1 MRRLKR
7 IALGVL
13 VLGAGL
19 SVVYGWALLNLD
31 TSQVARYIVWLDS
44 DVDDWQRFP
53 SRTVA
58 AGRDPV
64 ELVPPG
70 APDAGVAAV
79 SVDGRPLAAFLEANE
94 TTAFLVARG
103 ETLIYELYPN
113 GSSREAIQTS
123 FSVAKS
129 FASTLVGI
137 AAHEGRLTLD
147 DSIATYIPELLDRD
161 PRYRAVTIRHLVTMS
176 SGIRYQEFKIPW
188 SDDVTTYYAPDLRAA
203 ALRADIERP
212 PGEEFH
218 YNNFNPLLVGMVL
231 ERATGMSVA
240 EYLATRLWQPMGA
253 EADGSWSLDSERS
266 GFEKMESGING
277 RAVDF
282 LKLGL
287 VFAHEGRIAGRQVV
301 PPGWVSEAT
310 RLDTTTDP
318 AAGYQYFWWIFPD
331 RDAFSAIGNKGQFI
345 YVDPV
350 ADVTIVRMGRD
361 YGSLDYLRWID
372 LFSTVAAAASTG
384 TRLDLGA
391 AEVDVLEDAIAA

>member
-1 MRRLKR
+1 MSRRQR
-7 IALGVL
+7 IGAAALVI
-13 VLGAGL
+13 GAGL
-19 SVVYGWALLNLD
+19 CVVYGWALNNLD

-58 AGRDPV
+58 VAPNPVDLVSPGQPDPQVASV
-64 ELVPPG
+64 EFEG
-70 APDAGVAAV
+70 K
-79 SVDGRPLAAFLEANE
+79 PLAGFLEANL

-103 ETLIYELYPN
+103 ETLVYEIYPN
-113 GSSREAIQTS
+113 GSSREATQTS

-137 AAHEGRLTLD
+137 AANEGLLSLD
-147 DSIATYIPELLDRD
+147 DPVTTYIPELVDRD
-161 PRYRAVTIRHLVTMS
+161 PRFRQITIRHLITMS
-176 SGIRYQEFKIPW
+176 SGIRYAAFYLPW
-188 SDDVTTYYAPDLRAA
+188 SDDTTTYYAPDLRTA
-203 ALRADIERP
+203 ALAANIERP

-231 ERATGMSVA
+231 ERVTGMHVS

-277 RAVDF
+277 RAIDF

-301 PPGWVSEAT
+301 PAAWVSEAT
-310 RLDTTTDP
+310 GVDTTTDP
-318 AAGYQYFWWIFPD
+318 AEGYQYFWWVFPEHH
-331 RDAFSAIGNKGQFI
+331 AFAALGNKGQFV

-350 ADVTIVRMGRD
+350 ADVTIVRMGID
-361 YGSLDYLRWID
+361 YGSIDYKRWID
-372 LFSTVAAAASTG
+372 LFDAVASAVI
-384 TRLDLGA
+384 R
-391 AEVDVLEDAIAA
+391 